1 MNTPSS
7 RSEPGDKQTLEALQV
22 SELLND
28 SDFNLLDAAS
38 HGDLASVKALL
49 EQGADIESRDQ
60 AGRTPLFLAVMSEI
74 PDVVNI
80 LLDAGARVNTCDRD
94 YRTPLHEARS
104 QAIVKALLARGA
116 DLEAKGRREETPLIS
131 VVSDPDSFGAVKA
144 LLDAG
149 ASVNARNRFGQTP
162 LHIARSQAAVK
173 ELLARGA
180 DIEARDNDG
189 NTPLAVQY
197 NLEELKALLVAGASV
212 KARNN
217 YGRTPLHEAHSHGAV
232 KELLARGADIEARD
246 NYQATPLLFAVSEAY
261 EPKVIKA
268 LLAAGADLEA
278 TDQFGRTPLHHAAGN
293 GGCHLQHIS
302 VLLSEG
308 ANLEARDS
316 NRQNTPL
323 HKAAMRAFGKKVRVL
338 LAEGANYNA
347 KNSRGQTPLDVIG
360 CSNEGSKAL
369 LDSGARCNRRLT
381 GRRSCLIPCN
391 FQPHSLQ
398 ACARTAI
405 RSRLVEHRKKTGQPL
420 SESVQDLPL
429 DPTLKA
435 YLYKPLMWE
444 FIYNQGLY
452 SS

>member
-144 LLDAG
+144 LLVAG
-149 ASVNARNRFGQTP
+149 ASVNARNRFGRTP
-162 LHIARSQAAVK
+162 LHIARSQAV
-173 ELLARGA
+173 
-180 DIEARDNDG
+180 
-189 NTPLAVQY
+189 
-197 NLEELKALLVAGASV
+197 
-212 KARNN
+212 
-217 YGRTPLHEAHSHGAV
+217 V

-316 NRQNTPL
+316 NRQYTPL

-360 CSNEGSKAL
+360 CSNEGLKAL